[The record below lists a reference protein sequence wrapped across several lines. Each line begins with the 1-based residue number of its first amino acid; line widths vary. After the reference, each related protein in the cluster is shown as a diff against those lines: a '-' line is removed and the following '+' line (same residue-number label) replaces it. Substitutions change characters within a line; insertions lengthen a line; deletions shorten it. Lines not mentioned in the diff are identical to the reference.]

1 MPSFTKT
8 RIPPPNSPQ
17 SSRNWRTYTGNEIY
31 TGIQRHYTEIGRRV
45 RELGDIYGNWET
57 YTEIVEHIRE
67 LGNIQELGDIY
78 RDWKTSEIGRH
89 NTGIQNCTEGK
100 ELSSSISKKDI
111 SFDFSLSRFFQ
122 TCFLRNLC

>member
-45 RELGDIYGNWET
+45 RQLGDIYGNWET
-57 YTEIVEHIRE
+57 YTEIGGHIRE

-78 RDWKTSEIGRH
+78 GNWKTSEIGRH

-100 ELSSSISKKDI
+100 ELSSSISKKD
-111 SFDFSLSRFFQ
+111 FF
-122 TCFLRNLC
+122 

>member
-45 RELGDIYGNWET
+45 RQLGDIYGNWET
-57 YTEIVEHIRE
+57 YTEIGGHIRE

-78 RDWKTSEIGRH
+78 GNWKTSEIGRH
-89 NTGIQNCTEGK
+89 NTAIQNCTEGK

>member
-45 RELGDIYGNWET
+45 RQLGDIYGNWET
-57 YTEIVEHIRE
+57 YTEIGGHIRE

-78 RDWKTSEIGRH
+78 GNWKTSEIGRH

>member
-45 RELGDIYGNWET
+45 RQLGDIYGNWET
-57 YTEIVEHIRE
+57 YTEIGGHIRE
-67 LGNIQELGDIY
+67 LGNIQELGGIY
-78 RDWKTSEIGRH
+78 GNWKTSEIGRH

>member
-45 RELGDIYGNWET
+45 RQLGDIYGNWET
-57 YTEIVEHIRE
+57 YTGIGRHIRE
-67 LGNIQELGDIY
+67 LGNIY
-78 RDWKTSEIGRH
+78 RNWKTSEIGRH

>member
-57 YTEIVEHIRE
+57 YTEIGGHIRE

-78 RDWKTSEIGRH
+78 GNWKTSEIGRH

>member
-1 MPSFTKT
+1 MPSFTKN
-8 RIPPPNSPQ
+8 RIPPPNSSQ
-17 SSRNWRTYTGNEIY
+17 SSRNWRTYTGNEIH

-45 RELGDIYGNWET
+45 RQLGDIYGNWET
-57 YTEIVEHIRE
+57 YTEIGGHIRE

-78 RDWKTSEIGRH
+78 GNWKTSEIGRH

-111 SFDFSLSRFFQ
+111 SFDF
-122 TCFLRNLC
+122 